1 MAVSVLLFLIG
12 TGVLYLGAE
21 AMVKGAATLA
31 LRYGLRPLVVGLT
44 VVALGTSMP
53 EFIINFLSVLS
64 KEDALALGNII
75 GSNICNIALILGASS
90 VVLPLSV
97 DRAMLRKEYPM
108 MLGAMLAFYL
118 LSLDGT
124 ISQVDGLLLVVGLV
138 SFLLFVVIDAS
149 SYSLLSDAPEPESIN
164 GDGSEEIAAK
174 VSDDSG
180 GESGDG
186 SDSPALE
193 GIEEVEASD
202 LQSPVRTQVA
212 YLTGGMVGLAGGAHL
227 MVDRAV
233 VIAEYLGVSEVVI
246 GLTIVALGTSLPEL
260 AASVVSAV
268 RGESELSM
276 GNALGSNL
284 LNVLFVV
291 GVVSMM
297 RPLDV
302 SDTSLDV
309 HLPVMLGFAVLLFP
323 LAWTGYRITR
333 LEGSLMLAG
342 FLSYMSYLVYP
353 YV

>member
-1 MAVSVLLFLIG
+1 MAVSVLLFLVG

-53 EFIINFLSVLS
+53 EFVINFLSVLS
-64 KEDALALGNII
+64 EEDALALGNII

-97 DRAMLRKEYPM
+97 DRAMLHKEYPM

-124 ISQVDGLLLVVGLV
+124 ISQVDGLLLVIGLV
-138 SFLLFVVIDAS
+138 GFLLFVVIDAS
-149 SYSLLSDAPEPESIN
+149 SYNPLSSTPDPEGISE
-164 GDGSEEIAAK
+164 DVSEEIAAE
-174 VSDDSG
+174 VGDDDD
-180 GESGDG
+180 ESGN
-186 SDSPALE
+186 DSRAP
-193 GIEEVEASD
+193 EEIAEIEASD
-202 LQSPVRTQVA
+202 LQSPMRTQVA

-333 LEGSLMLAG
+333 LEGSLMVAG
-342 FLSYMSYLVYP
+342 FLGYMSYLVYP